1 MLGGKFQR
9 TPFFSS
15 IKAIV
20 FPPVLIFAAN
30 GLLIVFLGINVLDE
44 NRIDKLFHIAGGSC
58 ASTSMAGIFWR
69 LAQRKTLELGDGGVF
84 LLLVFGALCFI
95 VIGWELLEYVLFPY
109 TQVNP
114 YSDTITDMVCGLIRR
129 TRSYSGYLEV
139 YLVEGSYLR
148 LDKEHG

>member
-69 LAQRKTLELGDGGVF
+69 LAQRKTLELGDVGVF

-109 TQVNP
+109 TQANP
-114 YSDTITDMVCGLIRR
+114 YSDTITDMVCGLIGGLGAIL
-129 TRSYSGYLEV
+129 TIWKFTLWKGLT
-139 YLVEGSYLR
+139 
-148 LDKEHG
+148 